1 MGRGAWAWC
10 CYNRCLPIRAGRG
23 GHVLPPAT
31 RLATAAVAPSCW
43 HWRKGNAGGSGRAS
57 VRAAI
62 TGVGTKGGAWGV
74 GGTKRYDTAQP
85 TRDQGGKRSVL
96 PLRLFT
102 LPGQL
107 GEVRGASV
115 RRPRH
120 HRVDSKRIMLVLFFY
135 HALGATSTLRHFIS
149 KRLKS
154 FYEPSNGKRIKAL
167 KTSD

>member
-107 GEVRGASV
+107 GEVRGASL

-120 HRVDSKRIMLVLFFY
+120 HRVDSKRIMLVLFFLPRTRS
-135 HALGATSTLRHFIS
+135 HVDPTPLHIKTTEIFLRAFKWEKNQGFKNI
-149 KRLKS
+149 
-154 FYEPSNGKRIKAL
+154 
-167 KTSD
+167 